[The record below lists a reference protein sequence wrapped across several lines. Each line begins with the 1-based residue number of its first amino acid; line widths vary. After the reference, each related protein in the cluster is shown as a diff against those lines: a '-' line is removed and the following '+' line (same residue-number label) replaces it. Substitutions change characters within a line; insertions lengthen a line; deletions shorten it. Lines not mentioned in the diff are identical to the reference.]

1 MEYGNDLDIF
11 NSLEDTS
18 TSNSQNSEEDIEE
31 RNSSQEGDI
40 NNGNDISSSNIN
52 EETLLESVLKSRGI
66 DYNNIK
72 IEDTETGV
80 IHSIPFDELSREEQ
94 IELLN
99 LEEDNYN
106 LDDDEINLLTFM
118 RENNL
123 NSEALV
129 NYYKQKG
136 IEEYL
141 ANEETVYKVDEL
153 SDEDIYALYIKNN
166 YGYIF
171 TEDELVDEVNKAKEN
186 SESFGKKVNKLRE
199 IYKAEEERLAA
210 EAKQKEEQ
218 DSQLSEEE
226 LNKIIGTLREAGKN
240 IKTIGGFDLEES
252 DIDSTMDYITKPQIT
267 GRTKLASD
275 LDNPDTLFKLAFY
288 ATHGDELIE
297 AIHEHYNNVLNDEE
311 YLKNRLEKLNK
322 LKNRKRSNNTS
333 NLSTSKDTKIENSDL
348 KEFLNLKG

>member
-1 MEYGNDLDIF
+1 MEYENDLDIF
-11 NSLEDTS
+11 NSLDEESTPQKSSEENVDGKKDTS
-18 TSNSQNSEEDIEE
+18 QEEVNTEENTSSVIDEQS
-31 RNSSQEGDI
+31 
-40 NNGNDISSSNIN
+40 
-52 EETLLESVLKSRGI
+52 LLESVLKSRGI
-66 DYNNIK
+66 DFNNIK

-80 IHSIPFDELSREEQ
+80 IHSVPFTELSREEQ

-99 LEEDNYN
+99 LEEDDYN

-123 NSEALV
+123 NSESLV

-141 ANEETVYKVDEL
+141 ANEGAVYKVDEL

-166 YGYIF
+166 YGDIL

-186 SESFGKKVNKLRE
+186 SESFEKKVNKLRE
-199 IYKAEEERLAA
+199 IYKAEEEERLAA

-311 YLKNRLEKLNK
+311 YLKNRLEKLSK
-322 LKNRKRSNNTS
+322 LKNKKRSNNTS
-333 NLSTSKDTKIENSDL
+333 NLSTGKGNKIENSDL
-348 KEFLNLKG
+348 KSFLNLKD

>member
-1 MEYGNDLDIF
+1 MEYENDLDIF
-11 NSLEDTS
+11 NSLDEESTPQKSSEENVDGKKDTS
-18 TSNSQNSEEDIEE
+18 QEEVNTEENTSSVIDEQS
-31 RNSSQEGDI
+31 
-40 NNGNDISSSNIN
+40 
-52 EETLLESVLKSRGI
+52 LLESVLKSRGI
-66 DYNNIK
+66 DFNNIK

-80 IHSIPFDELSREEQ
+80 IHSVPFTELSREEQ

-99 LEEDNYN
+99 LEEDDYN

-123 NSEALV
+123 NSESLV

-141 ANEETVYKVDEL
+141 ANEGAVYKVDEL

-166 YGYIF
+166 YGDIL

-186 SESFGKKVNKLRE
+186 SESFEKKVNKLRE
-199 IYKAEEERLAA
+199 IYKAEERLAT

-226 LNKIIGTLREAGKN
+226 LNKIVGTLREAGRN

-311 YLKNRLEKLNK
+311 YLKNRLEKLSK
-322 LKNRKRSNNTS
+322 LKNKKRSNNTS
-333 NLSTSKDTKIENSDL
+333 NLSTGKGNKIENSDL
-348 KEFLNLKG
+348 KSFLNLKD

>member
-18 TSNSQNSEEDIEE
+18 TSNPQNSEEDIEE
-31 RNSSQEGDI
+31 RNSSQDEDI
-40 NNGNDISSSNIN
+40 NNGNDNGSSNIN

-80 IHSIPFDELSREEQ
+80 IHSIPFNELSREEQ

-166 YGYIF
+166 YGDIF

-322 LKNRKRSNNTS
+322 LKNRKRSNNAS
-333 NLSTSKDTKIENSDL
+333 SLSTSKDTKIENLDL

>member
-1 MEYGNDLDIF
+1 MEYENDLDIF
-11 NSLEDTS
+11 NSLDEESTPQKSSEENVDGKKDTS
-18 TSNSQNSEEDIEE
+18 QEEVNTEENTSSVIDEQS
-31 RNSSQEGDI
+31 
-40 NNGNDISSSNIN
+40 
-52 EETLLESVLKSRGI
+52 LLESVLKSRGI
-66 DYNNIK
+66 DFNNIK

-80 IHSIPFDELSREEQ
+80 IHSVPFTELSREEQ

-99 LEEDNYN
+99 LEEDDYN

-123 NSEALV
+123 NSESLV

-141 ANEETVYKVDEL
+141 ANEGAVYKVDEL

-166 YGYIF
+166 YGDIL

-186 SESFGKKVNKLRE
+186 SESFEKKVNKLRE

-226 LNKIIGTLREAGKN
+226 LNKIVGTLREAGKN
-240 IKTIGGFDLEES
+240 IIGGFDLEES

-311 YLKNRLEKLNK
+311 YLKNRLEKLSK
-322 LKNRKRSNNTS
+322 LKNKKRSNNTS
-333 NLSTSKDTKIENSDL
+333 NLSTGKGNKIENSDL
-348 KEFLNLKG
+348 KSFLNLKD